1 MPLAFETRVR
11 ARALHLPVLAEA
23 ERVERSR
30 PLRVIVG
37 FKPTKHAT
45 CEPLYLAESGPLEG
59 HAAGRHPS
67 VSNRV
72 QGPACFTLPDWSPA
86 EDLHLTSPAYKAGAP
101 LPVRDGQI
109 GGSRRNRTCI
119 TPLKRRVSVSLS

>member
-1 MPLAFETRVR
+1 M
-11 ARALHLPVLAEA
+11 LAEA

-30 PLRVIVG
+30 PSRVIVG

-45 CEPLYLAESGPLEG
+45 CEPLGWRRADHSKAMPQDGTHRLATACRTE
-59 HAAGRHPS
+59 
-67 VSNRV
+67 
-72 QGPACFTLPDWSPA
+72 ACFTLHNWSPA

-101 LPVRDGQI
+101 LPVRDGPI

-119 TPLKRRVSVSLS
+119 TPLKRRVSVWLS